1 MVVPMVL
8 PLSASTVS
16 MLFGSTSSSSGG
28 VDFSLITGTGASSG
42 ASTASVG
49 SVKVALANAEKNE
62 AKQLA
67 QAAKDP
73 QVQKDLA
80 RYEKV
85 VKNAKSIDDV
95 LNDPIARKVLMTA
108 SGLKADINNIGL
120 AKKAMMS
127 DPTDSRSVAAKMSS
141 INGAWLD
148 FAKTYDL
155 ATYGL
160 DRLSPQ
166 MNGVA
171 GRWSVSIQ
179 RNGETSNAMLEVT
192 KARGGGYQA
201 KVDGTVV
208 PITVDGAN
216 VTIDTLWDDEAGELH
231 TTRLI
236 GTLDKNGM
244 SGAQYDDGVKVATAW
259 SAKPYFADA
268 VQEVRDNYVAEKRLD
283 MLDAQLPGLG
293 SAVLFKSVARNLKDA
308 VDILGSPLG
317 REVITTAFNIPK
329 QIAIQ
334 SMEAQEKAINKRIDA
349 SKLQNDHFVDQI
361 AQRYLIVLNGGL
373 GGVTA

>member
-1 MVVPMVL
+1 MVVPMVS
-8 PLSASTVS
+8 PLSASTLG
-16 MLFGSTSSSSGG
+16 MLFGSSSSSSGG
-28 VDFSLITGTGASSG
+28 VDFSLVTGGAAASG
-42 ASTASVG
+42 AANIG
-49 SVKVALANAEKNE
+49 SVKSALASAEKNE

-85 VKNAKSIDDV
+85 VKNAKTIDDV

-108 SGLKADINNIGL
+108 AGLKGDINNIGL
-120 AKKAMMS
+120 AKKAMLS
-127 DPTDSRSVAAKMSS
+127 DPKDSSSVAVKMSS

-148 FAKTYDL
+148 FAKTFDL
-155 ATYGL
+155 AKYGL

-166 MNGVA
+166 MDGMA
-171 GRWSVSIQ
+171 GRWKVSFERQ
-179 RNGETSNAMLEVT
+179 GEPIEAMLQVS
-192 KARGGGYQA
+192 KVRGGGYTA
-201 KVDGTVV
+201 TVDGTQV
-208 PITVDGAN
+208 PITVNGDS
-216 VTIDTLWDDEAGELH
+216 VTVDMIWRDDADELH
-231 TTRLI
+231 TTRLV
-236 GTLDKNGM
+236 GALKNGALA
-244 SGAQYDDGVKVATAW
+244 GVQYDDGVKQADAF

-268 VQEVRDNYVAEKRLD
+268 LKEVSDNYVAEKRLD

-293 SAVLFKSVARNLKDA
+293 SAVLFKSVAKNLKNA

-317 REVITTAFNIPK
+317 REVVTTAFNIPK

-334 SMEAQEKAINKRIDA
+334 SMAAQEKAINQRVDA
-349 SKLQNDHFVDQI
+349 SKFQNDHFVDQI
-361 AQRYLIVLNGGL
+361 AQRYLIMLNGGL